1 MCFAET
7 NLMSTR
13 IPLHH
18 RDYWTSRRLAFAAI
32 KRVERALKTVK
43 TAPLYTCRGYDEDGQ
58 PIDIEENLAP
68 FDELTEARRAVQAN
82 PNAMSILEAQKR
94 TYLVDHA
101 YL

>member
-1 MCFAET
+1 MRSVEP
-7 NLMSTR
+7 NLTSTL
-13 IPLHH
+13 IPPDHKE
-18 RDYWTSRRLAFAAI
+18 YWTSRRLAFAAI
-32 KRVERALKTVK
+32 SRVERALRAVK

-68 FDELTEARRAVQAN
+68 FDELTEARRAVHAN

-94 TYLVDHA
+94 TCLVDHA

>member
-1 MCFAET
+1 MRSVET
-7 NLMSTR
+7 NLTSTF
-13 IPLHH
+13 IPLQHKN
-18 RDYWTSRRLAFAAI
+18 YWTSRRLAFAAI
-32 KRVERALKTVK
+32 RRVERALKAVK

-68 FDELTEARRAVQAN
+68 FDELAEARRAVQTN
-82 PNAMSILEAQKR
+82 PTAMSILEAQKR